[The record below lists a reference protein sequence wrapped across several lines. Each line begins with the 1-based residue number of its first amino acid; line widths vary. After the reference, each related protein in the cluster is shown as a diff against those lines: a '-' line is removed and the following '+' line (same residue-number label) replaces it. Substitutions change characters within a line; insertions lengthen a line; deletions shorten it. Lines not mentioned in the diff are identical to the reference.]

1 MAYILFF
8 VFYFVFLKLMELK
21 LTVDGLEKERDFYF
35 SKLRDIELIC
45 QEHETENDPIISR
58 IIDILYATE
67 VLPMTFLYMF
77 FDSNLTD
84 VNRVQFTVLQVFTS
98 IQCYPVISIGI
109 NTIGNFVSGQK
120 ISPCRFQVGHA
131 DSPH

>member
-1 MAYILFF
+1 MVIFWWVVTYILFF
-8 VFYFVFLKLMELK
+8 VFYFVCLKLMELK

-67 VLPMTFLYMF
+67 VLPMSFLYMF
-77 FDSNLTD
+77 FDINLTD
-84 VNRVQFTVLQVFTS
+84 VNRVQFTVFT
-98 IQCYPVISIGI
+98 QFLHVIS
-109 NTIGNFVSGQK
+109 
-120 ISPCRFQVGHA
+120 
-131 DSPH
+131 

>member
-1 MAYILFF
+1 
-8 VFYFVFLKLMELK
+8 MELK

-67 VLPMTFLYMF
+67 VLPMIFLYMF

-84 VNRVQFTVLQVFTS
+84 VNRVQFTVFTRD
-98 IQCYPVISIGI
+98 IQLFLKG
-109 NTIGNFVSGQK
+109 NNAIGNFVSGQK
-120 ISPCRFQVGHA
+120 ISSRTRRFTALTNRNLLILHIILCYTC
-131 DSPH
+131 

>member
-1 MAYILFF
+1 
-8 VFYFVFLKLMELK
+8 MELK

-67 VLPMTFLYMF
+67 VLAMIFLYMF

-84 VNRVQFTVLQVFTS
+84 VNRVQFTVFTCD
-98 IQCYPVISIGI
+98 IQLFLIGI
-109 NTIGNFVSGQK
+109 NAIGNFGSGQK

>member
-84 VNRVQFTVLQVFTS
+84 VNRVQFTVLQVFTCA
-98 IQCYPVISIGI
+98 IQL
-109 NTIGNFVSGQK
+109 
-120 ISPCRFQVGHA
+120 FQ
-131 DSPH
+131 